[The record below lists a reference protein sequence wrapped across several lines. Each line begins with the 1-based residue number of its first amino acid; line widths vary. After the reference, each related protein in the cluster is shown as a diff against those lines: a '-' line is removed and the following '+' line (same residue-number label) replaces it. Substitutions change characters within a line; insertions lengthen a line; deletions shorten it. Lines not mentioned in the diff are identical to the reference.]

1 MINITSIKAKTR
13 NLASQIGLSAN
24 IILRMYFFE
33 RFLMRLSKSLYK
45 DKFIIKG
52 GFLISSIIG
61 ITNRTTIDIDTNIK
75 DMNLEQEMITNVIKE
90 IINID
95 INDGVEFIFTNI
107 EIIREIDYYDNF
119 RISLVAMLENTR
131 IPLKLDIT
139 TGDPITPSK
148 IVYEYS
154 CLLTSEK
161 IRLYAYNIETI
172 IAEKYETIIV
182 RNIETTRMKD
192 FYDVYM
198 IFKLKHNAINF
209 KTLKRAIFNT
219 SNKRKTT
226 KIIKDSKEILNNM
239 QNNSKLIN
247 EWEKF
252 MQKNSYAADIKF
264 FDTIEILKTIA
275 DIIV

>member
-119 RISLVAMLENTR
+119 RI
-131 IPLKLDIT
+131 
-139 TGDPITPSK
+139 
-148 IVYEYS
+148 
-154 CLLTSEK
+154 
-161 IRLYAYNIETI
+161 
-172 IAEKYETIIV
+172 
-182 RNIETTRMKD
+182 
-192 FYDVYM
+192 
-198 IFKLKHNAINF
+198 
-209 KTLKRAIFNT
+209 
-219 SNKRKTT
+219 
-226 KIIKDSKEILNNM
+226 
-239 QNNSKLIN
+239 
-247 EWEKF
+247 
-252 MQKNSYAADIKF
+252 
-264 FDTIEILKTIA
+264 
-275 DIIV
+275 